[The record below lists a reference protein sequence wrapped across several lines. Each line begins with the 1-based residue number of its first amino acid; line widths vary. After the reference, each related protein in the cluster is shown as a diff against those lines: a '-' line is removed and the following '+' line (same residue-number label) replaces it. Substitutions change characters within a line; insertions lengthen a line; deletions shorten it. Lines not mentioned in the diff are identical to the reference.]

1 MRTAR
6 LAVLVSLLA
15 ALVFAAPAQALLP
28 QACALQVALKA
39 HGFYTG
45 PIDGIAGPQTKRGIR
60 KFQHRKGLAVDGIA
74 GPHTRA
80 KLGKLGRP
88 TLGKRL
94 IHRGMV
100 GWDVSVLQALLSTK
114 GVRTGGLD
122 GVFGART
129 RRAVLA
135 FQQRRG
141 LWVDGVVGP
150 ATIRA
155 LRTKGGRARHR
166 LAHASPESI
175 SRSLNYWSGR
185 YGVSRSLVRAVAW
198 MESGFQ
204 NDVVSSTGAFGVMQ
218 IMPDTWQFVEQVLLG
233 RQVPRTAHQNV
244 RVGVLYLRHL
254 LRHFGHNRRLALAGW
269 YQGPAAVE
277 RVGLYRET
285 RSFVRVVLALE
296 RRM

>member
-1 MRTAR
+1 
-6 LAVLVSLLA
+6 LASLFA
-15 ALVFAAPAQALLP
+15 ALVFSAPAQALVP

-39 HGFYTG
+39 HGFYKG
-45 PIDGIAGPQTKRGIR
+45 PIDGIAGPQTKRGVR
-60 KFQHRKGLAVDGIA
+60 RFQHGKGLVVDGIA

-80 KLGKLGRP
+80 KLGRLGRP
-88 TLGKRL
+88 RLGKRL
-94 IHRGMV
+94 VHRGMV
-100 GWDVSVLQALLSTK
+100 GWDVSVVQALLATG

-122 GVFGART
+122 GVFGPRT

-141 LWVDGVVGP
+141 LGVDGVVGP
-150 ATIRA
+150 ETIRA
-155 LRTKGGRARHR
+155 LRTRGGRAGRHR
-166 LAHASPESI
+166 LPHASPESI
-175 SRSLNYWSGR
+175 SRSLDYWSRR

-218 IMPDTWQFVEQVLLG
+218 IMPDTWKFVEQVLLG

-254 LRHFGHNRRLALAGW
+254 LRHFGWNRRLALAGW

-277 RVGLYRET
+277 RHGLYRQT

>member
-1 MRTAR
+1 
-6 LAVLVSLLA
+6 LASLLA
-15 ALVFAAPAQALLP
+15 ALVFAAPAQALVP

-39 HGFYTG
+39 HGFYKG

-114 GVRTGGLD
+114 GVRAGGLD

-141 LWVDGVVGP
+141 LTVDGVVGP

-166 LAHASPESI
+166 LPHASPESI
-175 SRSLNYWSGR
+175 SRSLNYWSRR

-218 IMPDTWQFVEQVLLG
+218 IMPDTRSRE
-233 RQVPRTAHQNV
+233 PRTRTCASESSTCDTSCATSATTAGSPSPGGT
-244 RVGVLYLRHL
+244 RGRP
-254 LRHFGHNRRLALAGW
+254 RSSASGCTGRRARSCASCSRSS
-269 YQGPAAVE
+269 AACRNPRARDCDE
-277 RVGLYRET
+277 RCDG
-285 RSFVRVVLALE
+285 RS
-296 RRM
+296 

>member
-1 MRTAR
+1 
-6 LAVLVSLLA
+6 LASLLA
-15 ALVFAAPAQALLP
+15 ALVFAAPAQALVP
-28 QACALQVALKA
+28 QACALQVALRA
-39 HGFYTG
+39 HGFYKG
-45 PIDGIAGPQTKRGIR
+45 PIDGIAGPQTKSGVR

-74 GPHTRA
+74 GPRTRA
-80 KLGKLGRP
+80 KLGRLGRP

-94 IHRGMV
+94 VHRGMV
-100 GWDVSVLQALLSTK
+100 GWDVSVLQALLSAK
-114 GVRTGGLD
+114 GARTGGLD
-122 GVFGART
+122 GIFGART

-141 LWVDGVVGP
+141 LAVDGVVGP

-155 LRTKGGRARHR
+155 LRTKGGRAGRHR
-166 LAHASPESI
+166 LPHASPEAI
-175 SRSLNYWSGR
+175 SRSLNYWSHR

-218 IMPDTWQFVEQVLLG
+218 IMPDTWTFVEQVLLG
-233 RQVPRTAHQNV
+233 RHVPRSAHQNV

-254 LRHFGHNRRLALAGW
+254 LRHFGGNRRLALAGW

-277 RVGLYRET
+277 RYGLYRET
-285 RSFVRVVLALE
+285 RSFVRVVLALQ
-296 RRM
+296 RQRV